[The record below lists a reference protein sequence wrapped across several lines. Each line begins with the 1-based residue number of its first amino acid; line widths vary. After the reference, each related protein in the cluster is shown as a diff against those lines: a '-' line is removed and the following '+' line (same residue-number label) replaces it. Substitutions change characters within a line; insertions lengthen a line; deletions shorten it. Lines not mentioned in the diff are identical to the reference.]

1 MAINWDGQT
10 QVLFL
15 VSSRHYLRKWLNT
28 AWGLYCN
35 VFLHQKNTILVGA
48 HPKLYPGK
56 ICWNPMIVPCFIQQN
71 NVPQILFYPASC
83 GSLAFYH
90 GFWGCVEHERRM
102 GLSIKIH
109 QLSHDGRFYY
119 SWLPFISNTIL
130 IKKITFMKPIPSRM
144 NRNTILI
151 IRLIDGYRWYRVDGY
166 WFHQY

>member
-1 MAINWDGQT
+1 MDKRKSCSW
-10 QVLFL
+10 FHL
-15 VSSRHYLRKWLNT
+15 VIISENGWILPEVYT
-28 AWGLYCN
+28 AMFSCTK
-35 VFLHQKNTILVGA
+35 KNTILVGA